1 MRNLRLAYRTLFRT
15 PLVTGVAVL
24 SLALGIG
31 ANAAIYSLFHELLLA
46 PLPVPHP
53 EQLVIFGG
61 NTPTPGGHQT
71 TLAGGDAKWVFS
83 YPMFRD
89 LEAQS
94 GGGPFT
100 GVAAHEDFTAN
111 IAFRRNT
118 VNVSAEYVSGSY
130 FPVLEVKPALGRLIG
145 PDEDKVI
152 GANPYVV
159 LSHSYWTNQLGSD
172 PSVLG
177 QTMSV
182 NGQIFRIIGVA
193 PAGFEGTTLGN
204 KPDLFVPITMRGAL
218 EGFDGYT
225 ERRRYW
231 IYLFARLKP
240 GVTLAQAQAREN
252 VLYHRII
259 NDVELPLQKNVSEKT
274 LERFK
279 IKQLELVDGRRGS
292 SDLHEQTQMPMM
304 LLFGTTLFVLVIAC
318 ANIAN
323 LLLARAANRATE
335 IAVRLSLGATRRQLL
350 AQLLTESVLLAALG
364 GLAGLFVAWATLRGL
379 VLLLPANVSEAL
391 TFTLDGRAIVFAGL
405 LSMVTGLL
413 FGLFPALHST
423 SPDLVTALRSGS
435 GKTSATRGAARFRTS
450 LVTAQIALSMALLAS
465 AGLFLQSLANVSR
478 VNLGVDIDGVITFGV
493 SPALNGY
500 SGARTQEIYASMD
513 RELTAIPGVR
523 GVAAARVPV
532 LAGTNWDNDVN
543 VQGFQRTPDTDAD
556 AYFNAVSPGF
566 FHTMGIPMVSGREFT
581 AGDVLGTPKVAIVNE
596 TFVKKF
602 RLGSVSSA
610 VGKMIGI
617 NVPMGDSL
625 THLIVGVVKDSHY
638 SNVKQELRPVYYLA
652 YTQDTS
658 YMGDMAFYVRGA
670 FGPNVLMP
678 QIRAAV
684 AKVDRTLPVVGL
696 KTMPQQIRDNVYLD
710 RMITMLTAAF
720 AALATLLAAIGLYGV
735 LAYSVVQRTKEI
747 GVRIALGAD
756 PRTIVGMVLR
766 HVGAMTLAGAVIG
779 VLGALG
785 IGRAAQSLLFG
796 VQGRDPLVMLVAMV
810 AMGAVALAAGSIPA
824 WRAAR
829 VDPVKALKWE

>member
-53 EQLVIFGG
+53 EQLVNFGG
-61 NTPTPGGHQT
+61 NTPSPGSHQT
-71 TLAGGDAKWVFS
+71 TQAGGDSRWVFS
-83 YPMFRD
+83 YAMLRD
-89 LEAQS
+89 LEAQP
-94 GGGPFT
+94 GPFS
-100 GVAAHEDFTAN
+100 GIAGHQDFSPN

-130 FPVLEVKPALGRLIG
+130 FPVLGVKPALGRLIG

-159 LSHSYWTNQLGSD
+159 LSHAYWTNQLGSD

-177 QTMSV
+177 QNITV

-193 PAGFEGTTLGN
+193 AAGFEGTTLGN
-204 KPDLFVPITMRGAL
+204 KPDLFVPLTMRGAL
-218 EGFDGYT
+218 EGFNGYQ
-225 ERRRYW
+225 ERTRYW
-231 IYLFARLKP
+231 VYIFARLKP

-259 NDVELPLQKNVSEKT
+259 NEVELPLQKNVSEKT
-274 LERFK
+274 LAQFRR
-279 IKQLELVDGRRGS
+279 KQLELVNGRRGA
-292 SDLHEQTQMPMM
+292 SDLHEQTEMPML

-350 AQLLTESVLLAALG
+350 AQLLTESVLLAVLG
-364 GLAGLFVAWATLRGL
+364 GLAGLIVAWATLRGL
-379 VLLLPANVSEAL
+379 VLLLPEYMSSTISFA
-391 TFTLDGRAIVFAGL
+391 LDGRAIAFAAV
-405 LSMVTGLL
+405 LSLVTGIL

-465 AGLFLQSLANVSR
+465 AGLFLESLANVSR
-478 VNLGVDIDGVITFGV
+478 VNLGVNIDGLITFNV

-500 SGARTQEIYASMD
+500 SGARTQEIYSSID
-513 RELTAIPGVR
+513 RELSAIPGVS
-523 GVAAARVPV
+523 GVAAARVPI
-532 LAGTNWDNDVN
+532 LAGNNWDNDVN
-543 VQGFQRTPDTDAD
+543 VQGFPRTPDTDAD
-556 AYFNAVSPGF
+556 AYFNAVGPAF
-566 FHTMGIPMVSGREFT
+566 FHTMGIPLLSGREFT
-581 AGDVLGTPKVAIVNE
+581 PSDVLDAPRVAIVNE

-602 RLGSVSSA
+602 GLAGKGA
-610 VGKMIGI
+610 VGKMIGARG
-617 NVPMGDSL
+617 GDSL

-638 SNVKQELRPVYYLA
+638 SNVKQELRPVYYLP
-652 YTQDTS
+652 YKQDTS
-658 YMGDMAFYVRGA
+658 SMGDMNFYVRSAAAPDG
-670 FGPNVLMP
+670 VMP

-684 AKVDRTLPVVGL
+684 ARVDRTLPVVRL
-696 KTMPQQIRDNVYLD
+696 KTMPQQIHDNVYLD
-710 RMITMLTAAF
+710 RMITTLTAAF
-720 AALATLLAAIGLYGV
+720 AGLATLLAAIGLYGV

-785 IGRAAQSLLFG
+785 IGRAAQSMLFG
-796 VQGRDPLVMLVAMV
+796 VQGRDPLVMLVALV
-810 AMGAVALAAGSIPA
+810 AMGGVALVAGSIPA

>member
-15 PLVTGVAVL
+15 PLVTGVAIL

-53 EQLVIFGG
+53 EQLVTFGG
-61 NTPTPGGHQT
+61 NDPTPGSHQT
-71 TLAGGDAKWVFS
+71 TLAGGDSKWVFS
-83 YPMFRD
+83 YAMFRD
-89 LEAQS
+89 LEAQP
-94 GGGPFT
+94 GPFS
-100 GVAAHEDFTAN
+100 GIAAHQDFQAN

-130 FPVLEVKPALGRLIG
+130 FPVLGVTPALGRLIG
-145 PDEDKVI
+145 PDEDRVI

-159 LSHSYWTNQLGSD
+159 LSHAYWTNQLGSD

-177 QTMSV
+177 QTMTV

-193 PAGFEGTTLGN
+193 PAGFQGTTLGN

-218 EGFDGYT
+218 EGFDGYQD
-225 ERRRYW
+225 RRRYW
-231 IYLFARLKP
+231 IYLFARLEP
-240 GVTLAQAQAREN
+240 GVTRAQAQAREN

-259 NDVELPLQKNVSEKT
+259 NDVEAPLQKNVSEKM
-274 LERFK
+274 LAQFK
-279 IKQLELVDGRRGS
+279 AKQLELVDGRRGA
-292 SDLHEQTQMPMM
+292 SDLHEQTEMPML

-350 AQLLTESVLLAALG
+350 AQLLTESVLLAVLG
-364 GLAGLFVAWATLRGL
+364 GLAGLVVAWATLRGL
-379 VLLLPANVSEAL
+379 VLLLPADVAETL

-405 LSMVTGLL
+405 LSMATGLL

-423 SPDLVTALRSGS
+423 RPDLVSALRSGS

-478 VNLGVDIDGVITFGV
+478 VNLGVDIDGLITFNV
-493 SPALNGY
+493 QPALNGY
-500 SGARTQEIYASMD
+500 SGTRAQEIYSSID
-513 RELTAIPGVR
+513 RDVTAIPGVR
-523 GVAAARVPV
+523 AIAAARVPI
-532 LAGTNWDNDVN
+532 LAGNNWDNDVN
-543 VQGFQRTPDTDAD
+543 VQGFPRTPDTDAD

-566 FHTMGIPMVSGREFT
+566 FHTMGIPLVSGREFT
-581 AGDVLGTPKVAIVNE
+581 AGDALGTPKVAIVNE

-602 RLGSVSSA
+602 RLGSATSA
-610 VGKMIGI
+610 VGKMIGV

-652 YTQDTS
+652 YRQDTS
-658 YMGDMAFYVRGA
+658 SMGYMSFYVRGA
-670 FGPNVLMP
+670 LGGGVLMP

-684 AKVDRTLPVVGL
+684 TKVDRTLPVVGL

-710 RMITMLTAAF
+710 RMITTLTAAF
-720 AALATLLAAIGLYGV
+720 AGLATLLAAIGLYGV

-756 PRTIVGMVLR
+756 PRTIIGMVLR

-785 IGRAAQSLLFG
+785 IGRAAQSMLFG

-829 VDPVKALKWE
+829 VDPVKALKYE

>member
-1 MRNLRLAYRTLFRT
+1 MRNLRLAFRTLFRT

-46 PLPVPHP
+46 PLAVPHP
-53 EQLVIFGG
+53 EQLVSFGG
-61 NTPTPGGHQT
+61 NTPSPGGHQT
-71 TLAGGDAKWVFS
+71 TLAGGDSKWVFS

-89 LEAQS
+89 LESQP
-94 GGGPFT
+94 GPFT
-100 GVAAHEDFTAN
+100 GVAAHQDFAAN

-130 FPVLEVKPALGRLIG
+130 FPVLGVKPALGRLIG

-159 LSHSYWTNQLGSD
+159 LSHAYWANQLGSD

-177 QTMSV
+177 QTMTV

-193 PAGFEGTTLGN
+193 PSGFEGTTLGN
-204 KPDLFVPITMRGAL
+204 KPDLFVPITMRGVL
-218 EGFDGYT
+218 EGFKGY
-225 ERRRYW
+225 EDRRRYW
-231 IYLFARLKP
+231 VYVFARLEP
-240 GVTLAQAQAREN
+240 GVTLAQAGAREN

-259 NDVELPLQKNVSEKT
+259 NEVELPLQKDVSEKT
-274 LERFK
+274 LAQFGA
-279 IKQLELVDGRRGS
+279 KQLDIVDGRRGS
-292 SDLHEQTQMPMM
+292 SDLHQQTETPML

-335 IAVRLSLGATRRQLL
+335 IAVRLSLGATRKQLL
-350 AQLLTESVLLAALG
+350 AQLLTESVLLAVLG
-364 GLAGLFVAWATLRGL
+364 GLAGLAVAWATLRAL
-379 VLLLPANVSEAL
+379 VLLLPADVSSSL
-391 TFTLDGRAIVFAGL
+391 SFTLDGGAVAFAGM
-405 LSMVTGLL
+405 LSIMTGLL

-423 SPDLVTALRSGS
+423 HPDLVTALRSGS

-478 VNLGVDIDGVITFGV
+478 VSLGVDVEGLITFRV

-500 SGARTQEIYASMD
+500 SGGRAQEIYSSIE
-513 RELTAIPGVR
+513 RELIAIPGVR
-523 GVAAARVPV
+523 SVAAARVPL
-532 LAGTNWDNDVN
+532 LAGNNWDNGVN
-543 VQGFQRTPDTDAD
+543 VQGFPRTLDTDVD

-566 FHTMGIPMVSGREFT
+566 FHTMGVPLVSGREFT
-581 AGDVLGTPKVAIVNE
+581 ASDILGTPRVVIVNE

-602 RLGSVSSA
+602 RLGSSA
-610 VGKMIGI
+610 VGKMMGAGQ
-617 NVPMGDSL
+617 GDSL
-625 THLIVGVVKDSHY
+625 THLIVGVVKDFRY
-638 SNVKQELRPVYYLA
+638 SGVKQELRPVYFIA
-652 YTQDTS
+652 YKQDTTIMS
-658 YMGDMAFYVRGA
+658 SMSFYVRA
-670 FGPNVLMP
+670 ALDPNALMP

-684 AKVDRTLPVVGL
+684 ARVDHTLPVVDL
-696 KTMPQQIRDNVYLD
+696 KTMPQQIRDDVYLD
-710 RMITMLTAAF
+710 RMITTLTAAF

-735 LAYSVVQRTKEI
+735 LAYSVVQRTREI

-756 PRTIVGMVLR
+756 TATIVSMILRNVGRMV
-766 HVGAMTLAGAVIG
+766 LAGAVLG
-779 VLGALG
+779 VVGALG

-796 VQGRDPLVMLVAMV
+796 VEGRDPLVMLAAVLGMA
-810 AMGAVALAAGSIPA
+810 AVALVAGSLPA
-824 WRAAR
+824 LRAAR
-829 VDPVKALKWE
+829 VDPVRALKYE

>member
-1 MRNLRLAYRTLFRT
+1 MRNLRLAFRTLFRT

-53 EQLVIFGG
+53 EQLVTFGG
-61 NTPTPGGHQT
+61 NTPTPGSHQT
-71 TLAGGDAKWVFS
+71 TLAGGDSRWVFS
-83 YPMFRD
+83 YAMFRD
-89 LEAQS
+89 FEAEP
-94 GGGPFT
+94 GPFS
-100 GVAAHEDFTAN
+100 GVAAHEDFNAN

-118 VNVSAEYVSGSY
+118 VNVNAEYVSGSY
-130 FPVLEVKPALGRLIG
+130 FPVLGVKAALGRLIG
-145 PDEDKVI
+145 LDEDKVI

-159 LSHSYWTNQLGSD
+159 LSHAYWTNQLGSD
-172 PSVLG
+172 PTVLG
-177 QTMSV
+177 QTMTV

-204 KPDLFVPITMRGAL
+204 KPDMFVPITMRGAL
-218 EGFDGYT
+218 EGFNGYQD
-225 ERRRYW
+225 RRRYW
-231 IYLFARLKP
+231 VYVFARMNP

-252 VLYHRII
+252 VLFHRIV
-259 NDVELPLQKNVSEKT
+259 NDVEAPLQKGISEKT

-279 IKQLELVDGRRGS
+279 AKRLELVDGRRGS
-292 SDLHEQTQMPMM
+292 SDLHQQTQMPML

-350 AQLLTESVLLAALG
+350 AQLLTESVLLAILG
-364 GLAGLFVAWATLRGL
+364 GLAGLIVAWATLKGL
-379 VLLLPANVSEAL
+379 VLLLPADVSEAL
-391 TFTLDGRAIVFAGL
+391 SFTLDGRAIVFAGL

-478 VNLGVDIDGVITFGV
+478 VSLGIDVDGLIMFGV

-500 SGARTQEIYASMD
+500 SGARTQEIYSAMD

-523 GVAAARVPV
+523 GVAGSRVPV
-532 LAGTNWDNDVN
+532 LAGSNWDNDVN
-543 VQGFQRTPDTDAD
+543 VQGFPRTPDTDAD
-556 AYFNAVSPGF
+556 AYFNAVSPNF
-566 FHTMGIPMVSGREFT
+566 FRTMGIPLVSGREFT
-581 AGDVLGTPKVAIVNE
+581 AGDALGTPNVAIVNE

-602 RLGSVSSA
+602 RLGTAGSA
-610 VGKMIGI
+610 VGKMVGV

-625 THLIVGVVKDSHY
+625 THVIVGVVKDSHY
-638 SNVKQELRPVYYLA
+638 SNVKQELRPVYYLP
-652 YTQDTS
+652 YKQDTS
-658 YMGDMAFYVRGA
+658 SMGDMFFYVRGA
-670 FGPNVLMP
+670 IDPNALMP

-684 AKVDRTLPVVGL
+684 AKVDRTLPVVHL

-735 LAYSVVQRTKEI
+735 LAYSVVQRTREI
-747 GVRIALGAD
+747 GVRIALGAE
-756 PRTIVGMVLR
+756 PKTIVGMVLR

-796 VQGRDPLVMLVAMV
+796 VQGRDPLVMLVAMA
-810 AMGAVALAAGSIPA
+810 AMGAVALVAGSIPA

-829 VDPVKALKWE
+829 VDPVKALKYE